1 MYLGACAVRQLPAFA
16 ALTGAGAPDLPQLAL
31 SIAFALACSLVMAG
45 IVLMLTAHFGLT
57 KAVRF
62 LPGAFLALLLL
73 SPQILNAVVGQGNT
87 FSALLKGASTMPDA
101 YLAAGIT
108 AVGACAFYLA
118 ASAVAI
124 KLYARRD
131 L

>member
-1 MYLGACAVRQLPAFA
+1 
-16 ALTGAGAPDLPQLAL
+16 
-31 SIAFALACSLVMAG
+31 
-45 IVLMLTAHFGLT
+45 
-57 KAVRF
+57 
-62 LPGAFLALLLL
+62 
-73 SPQILNAVVGQGNT
+73 
-87 FSALLKGASTMPDA
+87 MPDA